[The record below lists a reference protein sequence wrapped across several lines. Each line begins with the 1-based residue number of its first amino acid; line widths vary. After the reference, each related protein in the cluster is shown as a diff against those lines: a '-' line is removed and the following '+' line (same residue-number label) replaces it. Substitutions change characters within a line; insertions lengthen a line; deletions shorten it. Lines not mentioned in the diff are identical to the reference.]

1 MEVRLNKLISDSGLC
16 SRREADKFIE
26 EGRVTVNGSL
36 PQVGQKV
43 TEGDIVMLDDIQVKI
58 GKHTGKQTSS
68 ARINIQELEL
78 AGQEKRRRR
87 QSLAYDG
94 FRKEGGFPGNRLK
107 RPAPRQICKI
117 Q

>member
-68 ARINIQELEL
+68 ARINIQKLEL
-78 AGQEKRRRR
+78 AGQKKRRRR
-87 QSLAYDG
+87 QSPCL
-94 FRKEGGFPGNRLK
+94 RRHPK
-107 RPAPRQICKI
+107 RRWLPRQPAQKACAPANM
-117 Q
+117 

>member
-26 EGRVTVNGSL
+26 EGRVTVNGRL

-87 QSLAYDG
+87 QSPCL
-94 FRKEGGFPGNRLK
+94 RRLPK
-107 RPAPRQICKI
+107 RRRLPRQPAQKACAPANM
-117 Q
+117 